1 MLRGVAL
8 VLCVGM
14 LAACGNEPA
23 SDAASDA
30 APAAEPAPAPAEPA
44 PAAEAVALPRTPS
57 PEGAMVY
64 IVSPGDGDTVTSP
77 VRVVFGLTGIGV
89 APAGIQME
97 NTGHHHVLVD
107 TELQNMGLPIPADEQ
122 NVHFGLGQTEAEL
135 ELSPGTHTLQLV
147 LGDHLHIPHDPPLMS
162 EVVTVEVQP

>member
-8 VLCVGM
+8 VLCIGM

-23 SDAASDA
+23 TDAASDA
-30 APAAEPAPAPAEPA
+30 APAEEPSPAPAEPA
-44 PAAEAVALPRTPS
+44 AAPVPAALPRSPS

-64 IVSPGDGDTVTSP
+64 IVSPADGETVTSP
-77 VRVVFGLTGIGV
+77 VRIVFGLNGIGV

-107 TELQNMGLPIPADEQ
+107 TQLQDTGLPIPADEQ

-135 ELSPGTHTLQLV
+135 ELAPGTHTLQLV
-147 LGDHLHIPHDPPLMS
+147 VGDHLHIPHDPPLMS

>member
-23 SDAASDA
+23 TDVASDA
-30 APAAEPAPAPAEPA
+30 APAPEPA
-44 PAAEAVALPRTPS
+44 PAAEPVALPRTPS

-64 IVSPGDGDTVTSP
+64 IVSPADGETVTSP
-77 VRVVFGLTGIGV
+77 VRVVFGLNGIGV
-89 APAGIQME
+89 APAGIVMA
-97 NTGHHHVLVD
+97 NTGHHHVLID
-107 TELQNMGLPIPADEQ
+107 TQLQDMGLPIPADEH

-147 LGDHLHIPHDPPLMS
+147 VGDHLHIPHDPPLMS

>member
-23 SDAASDA
+23 TD
-30 APAAEPAPAPAEPA
+30 PAQAEEPAPAPAPA
-44 PAAEAVALPRTPS
+44 PAALPRSPA

-64 IVSPGDGDTVTSP
+64 IVSPADGETVTSP
-77 VRVVFGLTGIGV
+77 VRVVFGLRGIGI
-89 APAGIQME
+89 APAGIEMAD
-97 NTGHHHVLVD
+97 TGHHHVLVD
-107 TELQNMGLPIPADEQ
+107 TQLPDMGLPIPADEQ
-122 NVHFGLGQTEAEL
+122 RVHFGLGQSEAEL
-135 ELSPGTHTLQLV
+135 ELAPGTHTLQLLV
-147 LGDHLHIPHDPPLMS
+147 GDHLHIPHDPPLMS

>member
-1 MLRGVAL
+1 MLRGVAT
-8 VLCVGM
+8 VLCVGL

-23 SDAASDA
+23 TDAASDA
-30 APAAEPAPAPAEPA
+30 APAEEAAPAPAEPA
-44 PAAEAVALPRTPS
+44 AAPEAVALPRTPS

-64 IVSPGDGDTVTSP
+64 IVSPADGETVTSP
-77 VRVVFGLTGIGV
+77 VRVVFGLKGIGV
-89 APAGIQME
+89 APAGIVME

-107 TELQNMGLPIPADEQ
+107 TEVQDMGLPIPADEQ

-147 LGDHLHIPHDPPLMS
+147 VGDHLHIPHDPPLMS
-162 EVVTVEVQP
+162 EVITVEVQP

>member
-14 LAACGNEPA
+14 LVACGNEPA
-23 SDAASDA
+23 TDAASDA
-30 APAAEPAPAPAEPA
+30 APAAEPEPA
-44 PAAEAVALPRTPS
+44 AAPEAVALPRTPS

-64 IVSPGDGDTVTSP
+64 IVSPADGETVTSP
-77 VRVVFGLTGIGV
+77 VRVVFGLKGIGV
-89 APAGIQME
+89 APAGIVME
-97 NTGHHHVLVD
+97 NTGHHHLLID
-107 TELQNMGLPIPADEQ
+107 TQLQDMGLPILTDEQ

-147 LGDHLHIPHDPPLMS
+147 VGDHLHIPHDPPLMS
-162 EVVTVEVQP
+162 EVITVEVQP